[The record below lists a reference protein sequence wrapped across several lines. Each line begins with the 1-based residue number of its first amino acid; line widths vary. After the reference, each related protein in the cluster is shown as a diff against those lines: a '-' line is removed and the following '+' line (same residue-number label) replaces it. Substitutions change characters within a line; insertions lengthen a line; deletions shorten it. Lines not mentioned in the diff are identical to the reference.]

1 MKIKKPE
8 WITIEA
14 VKAIHRLQLD
24 KFGGPVGIRDE
35 GLLES
40 ALNRPQNLFHYEKQ
54 TTVFRLAAGYGFGI
68 AKNHPFV
75 DGNKRTAFLA
85 MFVFLGNNGWS
96 LEAPQVETILK
107 MLALAAGELNE
118 DDLAQWLQSRSVR
131 SSAPIIQ

>member
-1 MKIKKPE
+1 MKRQKPE
-8 WITIEA
+8 WLTIA
-14 VKAIHRLQLD
+14 GVKAIHRVQLD

-40 ALNRPQNLFHYEKQ
+40 ALNRPQNLYHYEPH
-54 TTVFRLAAGYGFGI
+54 TAIFRMAAAYGFGI

-85 MFVFLGNNGWS
+85 MYVFLGANGWS

-118 DDLAQWLQSRSVR
+118 DELAQWLQTRSV
-131 SSAPIIQ
+131 SAPIQ